1 MMLFMS
7 SREPKFPSLYIVLV
21 NSNTDVRYFLQ
32 KILLIF
38 FFCKSIANE
47 HFAQQKKKNLHM
59 HKCAVNK
66 PHRLGKHVRFHC

>member
-47 HFAQQKKKNLHM
+47 HFAQQKKKKFAYAQM
-59 HKCAVNK
+59 CCKQATQT
-66 PHRLGKHVRFHC
+66 G